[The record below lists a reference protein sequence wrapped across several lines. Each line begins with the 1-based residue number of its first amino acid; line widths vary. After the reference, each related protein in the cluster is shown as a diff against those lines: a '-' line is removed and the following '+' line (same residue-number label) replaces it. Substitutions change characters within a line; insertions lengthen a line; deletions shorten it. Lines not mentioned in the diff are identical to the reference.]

1 MKKNPQ
7 YETTISLLL
16 AFKSVAAKGSI
27 FISFS
32 ISAECMRKIKLY
44 IGSSLDSYIAGENGS
59 IDWLFSDG
67 DYGYAKFYDSI
78 DTILVGRKTYDQ
90 SLTFEEYQYKGKKV
104 YVFTRSTEE
113 KENKN
118 VTYDVEYIDE
128 DIPSFARLLVQQSS
142 VEKKDIWLLGG
153 GEIVS
158 ILLNAGLV
166 DEIILSIHPIILGK
180 GVPLFPS
187 IKKRVKLQLQ
197 QSIPF
202 ENGLV
207 QLCYY
212 VPKN

>member
-1 MKKNPQ
+1 MRQ
-7 YETTISLLL
+7 QQFHCYSLSKVL
-16 AFKSVAAKGSI
+16 AAKGSI
-27 FISFS
+27 FFIGFN
-32 ISAECMRKIKLY
+32 IRADCMRKIKLY
-44 IGSSLDSYIAGENGS
+44 IASSLDSYIAGENGN
-59 IDWLFSDG
+59 IDWLFSDS

-78 DTILVGRKTYDQ
+78 DTILIGRKTYDQ
-90 SLTFEEYQYKGKKV
+90 SLTFEEYPYKGKKV

-128 DIPSFARLLVQQSS
+128 DIPSFARLLIQQSS

-202 ENGLV
+202 KSGLV